1 MVRESLAQ
9 YIHCSQVDRE
19 FRVMSALFSVDFPVP
34 RPLCLCT
41 DNNVIGSHF
50 YVMEKVNGRI
60 FRHASFPG
68 ASPDERRLL
77 YKSLVETLARLHSIN
92 WRAIG
97 LAGYGGR
104 SKKSYCERQVKYDQV
119 NKPLFKE
126 RERET
131 TNILMVFLLQVSVWS
146 RNYHMSCTDGEPAHE
161 MEVLMDWLPKNIP
174 KRPHPIC

>member
-34 RPLCLCT
+34 RPFCLCT

-126 RERET
+126 RERERET
-131 TNILMVFLLQVSVWS
+131 TNILMVFFATGLSLVS
-146 RNYHMSCTDGEPAHE
+146 
-161 MEVLMDWLPKNIP
+161 
-174 KRPHPIC
+174 